1 MPTWVIIALILLAP
15 MGISVLVL
23 SVFWLT
29 GLIWTLLKMWYYL
42 FMIPYK
48 YLKKDKEWFEK
59 HFPKEPGY

>member
-15 MGISVLVL
+15 IGIIAMALIVSC
-23 SVFWLT
+23 VF
-29 GLIWTLLKMWYYL
+29 GLIRTLLKMWYYL

-59 HFPKEPGY
+59 HFPEEPGY